1 MPDRYGREGAVR
13 IGVMLRTFDE
23 QGGVAVYSRNLVR
36 TLLAMDQ
43 ANNYEI
49 FYRMAEHLGLFGAY
63 PNVTE
68 HVVRACGKAH
78 WDQVAIPRACRQR
91 RVDVLLHPKFTVPL
105 LSPVPSVMVVHG
117 ADWFLPE
124 GAIFYTPLDRM
135 YMRLFLP
142 LYLRKAAAVISVSQ
156 LTTEDFVRIFPYCR
170 DKIATVYFG
179 PAAHFRRET
188 DPERLAEVRR
198 RYGLPERYILT
209 LQKLGG
215 DTRKNLRG
223 ILTAWRLLHGR
234 IDQKLVVGGLG
245 CERFREDYAIPG
257 DGWGSS
263 ILFPG
268 YLDQA
273 DLPAIYTASDL
284 LLYPSNLE
292 AFPIPITEAMS
303 CGVPI
308 VTSRINGLA
317 EIAGDAAV
325 LVDPRNPVEIADGVC
340 RVLTEPGLRQ
350 QLSARGL
357 ARARLFSWESCARR
371 TLEILERV
379 GRGQS
384 RGAPIGQQ
392 T

>member
-1 MPDRYGREGAVR
+1 
-13 IGVMLRTFDE
+13 MLRTFDE
-23 QGGVAVYSRNLVR
+23 RGGVAVYSRNLVG
-36 TLLAMDQ
+36 TLLAIDRK
-43 ANNYEI
+43 NDYEI
-49 FYRMAEHLGLFGAY
+49 FYRSAEHRGLFGAC

-68 HVVRACGKAH
+68 HVVRSFGKAH
-78 WDQVAIPRACRQR
+78 WDQVAIPGVCRQR

-105 LSPVPSVMVVHG
+105 LAAVPSVMVVHG

-124 GAIFYTPLDRM
+124 GAAFYTPLDRA

-156 LTTEDFVRIFPYCR
+156 LTTEDFVRIFPDCR
-170 DKIATVYFG
+170 HKIETVYFG

-188 DPERLAEVRR
+188 DRERIAEVRR
-198 RYGLPERYILT
+198 KYGLPERYVLT

-223 ILTAWRLLHGR
+223 ILEAWRLVHGR
-234 IDQKLVVGGLG
+234 IEQKLVVGGLG
-245 CERFREDYAIPG
+245 CERFRRDYSIPD

-263 ILFPG
+263 IVFPG

-273 DLPAIYTASDL
+273 DLPAIYTASEL

-292 AFPIPITEAMS
+292 AFPIPITEAMR

-317 EIAGDAAV
+317 EIAGDAAI
-325 LVDPRNPVEIADGVC
+325 LVDPGKSGRYCRRHLSRAYRAGAAGAIVGTRAGARPAVFVGELCPAYARNP
-340 RVLTEPGLRQ
+340 
-350 QLSARGL
+350 
-357 ARARLFSWESCARR
+357 R
-371 TLEILERV
+371 TRRV
-379 GRGQS
+379 GAIAQRAGRTADLRG
-384 RGAPIGQQ
+384 
-392 T
+392 TV